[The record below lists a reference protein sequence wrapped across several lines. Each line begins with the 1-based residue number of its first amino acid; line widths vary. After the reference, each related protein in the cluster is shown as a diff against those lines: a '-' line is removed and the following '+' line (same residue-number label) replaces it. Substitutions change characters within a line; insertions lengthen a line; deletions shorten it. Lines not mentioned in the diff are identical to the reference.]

1 MLVLIITN
9 MENFRNGP
17 LFCCFLQK
25 TAVVDLQ
32 GFLDDWRSTTFFT
45 LGRCDALPLFQN
57 SYQKK
62 YRHCFETNPC
72 LLQLAC
78 QLVNH

>member
-9 MENFRNGP
+9 IEKFSNDP

-32 GFLDDWRSTTFFT
+32 GFLHDWRSTTFFT
-45 LGRCDALPLFQN
+45 LGRCD
-57 SYQKK
+57 YCV
-62 YRHCFETNPC
+62 CFKIHTRKNIVIV
-72 LLQLAC
+72 L
-78 QLVNH
+78 